1 MVGLKRKLIAVTI
14 GLVLATGALAEPQ
27 KGGGR
32 RPPKDPPKVVVQP
45 KGERPPPPR
54 NENRGGKQKG
64 DKRGR
69 P

>member
-1 MVGLKRKLIAVTI
+1 MMRLKRKLIAVMV

-27 KGGGR
+27 KGGGK
-32 RPPKDPPKVVVQP
+32 RPPKDRPIVVVQP
-45 KGERPPPPR
+45 KGEKPPPPR